1 MFRKYARKVA
11 SVLGVAMALALFLPK
26 LVLADEDD
34 PPSVVARLAFS
45 QGSVSFQPAGIED
58 WVDAGINRPIT
69 TGDKLWSDQDGRVE
83 LQLDASTIR
92 LFHSTGFSFLN
103 LNDNVTQVR
112 LSEGTILVRVRH
124 LDRDETYEVDTP
136 NLAFSI
142 TRPGIY
148 RINVDQGGD
157 ATSIR
162 VRDGEG
168 QVTGGGASYSVRAH
182 DDAVFSGVDQLNAD
196 VQDLSADYDEFDT
209 WSSNRDRRWEHSRSA
224 QYVSQDVV
232 GYEDLDDHGDWRDT
246 PEYGHVWY
254 PRVEVADW
262 APYHYGHWAY
272 IEPWGY
278 TWVDDQPWGF
288 APFHYGRWVNV
299 GGRWGW
305 IPSPPRTEGVVYVRP
320 VYAPALVAFVGG
332 GGFSVGVSVGGG
344 GGSVGWFALGPREV
358 YVPSYRTSP
367 RYVENV
373 NISNT
378 TVNRTV
384 VNNYYQTTV
393 VRNNTTVNNVTYVNQ
408 RVPGAVVATSQQA
421 FTSAQSVGRNAVRVD
436 ERQLARA
443 QVQVRPPTI
452 VPTKQA
458 VLGSARPAEHQPPP
472 ALQQRAVVA
481 KAPPPP
487 PPPSF
492 ERRQEAIKSNG
503 GKPLTVTQ
511 IRQIQPAP
519 AAQQVAAVRVAPPP
533 RQAPVSVREAPKP
546 AQPVNRTAAQG
557 GQGAVGSRPVQQQ
570 PGQGQ
575 PGQPQN
581 NSANRPGTPNNQQ
594 PGQPVNRPAE
604 RGTTAQ
610 PSAIQPNNRPADR
623 PGAQPNTTPPNNR
636 PADRPGAPP
645 NASQPNE
652 RPNAQPAT
660 RPGDRPGDR
669 PVTQPNGAQP
679 QPNNSRSPATND
691 RPSSAQPNNR
701 PADRPADRPVTR
713 PNEPPPAA
721 RPNEQPAAR
730 PAPTERPA
738 DRPVTRPNEP
748 PPNRPADR
756 PADRPATRPNEQPA
770 ARPAPA
776 ERPADRPVTR
786 PNEPPPNRPADRPAD
801 RPATRPNEQ
810 PTARPAPAERPADR
824 PVTRPNEP
832 PPNRPADRPAER
844 PATRPNEQPAA
855 RPAPA
860 ERPAPRNEQP
870 AARPA
875 PAPAQRPAERP
886 AERPAPPPPAAQKQ
900 QPPPQKQPPPDNK
913 SKDKEKDKPPSR

>member
-1 MFRKYARKVA
+1 MLRKHVRKVA

-26 LVLADEDD
+26 LALADEDD

-45 QGSVSFQPAGIED
+45 QGAVSFQPAGTDD
-58 WVDAGINRPIT
+58 WVDAGVNRPVTI
-69 TGDKLWSDQDGRVE
+69 GDKLWSDQDGRVE

-124 LDRDETYEVDTP
+124 LDENETYEIDTP

-142 TRPGIY
+142 FRPGTY
-148 RINVDQGGD
+148 RINVDEGGD

-182 DDAVFSGVDQLNAD
+182 DDAVFSGTDQLNAD

-209 WSSNRDRRWEHSRSA
+209 WSANRDRRGEHSRSA

-232 GYEDLDDHGDWRDT
+232 GYEDLDDHGDWRDSQ
-246 PEYGHVWY
+246 EYGHVWY
-254 PRVEVADW
+254 PRVEAADW

-299 GGRWGW
+299 EGRWGW
-305 IPSPPRTEGVVYVRP
+305 IPSPPRAEGVVYVRP

-344 GGSVGWFALGPREV
+344 GGAVGWFPLGPREV
-358 YVPSYRTSP
+358 YVPSYRVSQ

-373 NISNT
+373 NVSNT

-393 VRNNTTVNNVTYVNQ
+393 VNNTTVNKVTYVNQ
-408 RVPGAVVATSQQA
+408 RVSGAVAVTSQQA
-421 FTSAQSVGRNAVRVD
+421 FTSAQPVARNTVKVD
-436 ERQLARA
+436 ERQMASA
-443 QVQVRPPTI
+443 QVQVRQPTI

-458 VLGSARPAEHQPPP
+458 VLGSARPAEHQPPA

-492 ERRQEAIKSNG
+492 EKRQEAIKSNG
-503 GKPLTVTQ
+503 GKPLSVTQ

-519 AAQQVAAVRVAPPP
+519 TAQTQAAAVKVAPPP
-533 RQAPVSVREAPKP
+533 KQAPIPVREAPKP
-546 AQPVNRTAAQG
+546 AQPVNRTAAEG
-557 GQGAVGSRPVQQQ
+557 NVANRPGQ
-570 PGQGQ
+570 PGQVQ
-575 PGQPQN
+575 PGQPQSN
-581 NSANRPGTPNNQQ
+581 PANRPGTPNNEQ
-594 PGQPVNRPAE
+594 PGNRPVE
-604 RGTTAQ
+604 RGPVTQ
-610 PSAIQPNNRPADR
+610 PNAVLPNNRPADR
-623 PGAQPNTTPPNNR
+623 PVTQPNTTQPTNR
-636 PADRPGAPP
+636 PADRPVA
-645 NASQPNE
+645 QPN
-652 RPNAQPAT
+652 NT
-660 RPGDRPGDR
+660 
-669 PVTQPNGAQP
+669 QP
-679 QPNNSRSPATND
+679 QPNSRPPATND
-691 RPSSAQPNNR
+691 RPPNAQPNNR

-713 PNEPPPAA
+713 PNEQPAA
-721 RPNEQPAAR
+721 RPNEQPTNR
-730 PAPTERPA
+730 PT
-738 DRPVTRPNEP
+738 PNE
-748 PPNRPADR
+748 R
-756 PADRPATRPNEQPA
+756 PADRPATRPSEQPA
-770 ARPAPA
+770 P
-776 ERPADRPVTR
+776 
-786 PNEPPPNRPADRPAD
+786 
-801 RPATRPNEQ
+801 
-810 PTARPAPAERPADR
+810 
-824 PVTRPNEP
+824 
-832 PPNRPADRPAER
+832 
-844 PATRPNEQPAA
+844 

-860 ERPAPRNEQP
+860 ERPAP
-870 AARPA
+870 AAK
-875 PAPAQRPAERP
+875 PAERP
-886 AERPAPPPPAAQKQ
+886 AERPAPPPPAQKQ
-900 QPPPQKQPPPDNK
+900 QQKQPPPE
-913 SKDKEKDKPPSR
+913 KDKPKDKDKPPSR

>member
-1 MFRKYARKVA
+1 
-11 SVLGVAMALALFLPK
+11 MALALFLPK
-26 LVLADEDD
+26 LALADEDD

-45 QGSVSFQPAGIED
+45 QGAVSFQPAGTDD
-58 WVDAGINRPIT
+58 WVDAGVNRPVTI
-69 TGDKLWSDQDGRVE
+69 GDKLWSDQDGRVE

-124 LDRDETYEVDTP
+124 LDENETYEIDTP

-142 TRPGIY
+142 FRPGTY
-148 RINVDQGGD
+148 RINVDEGGD

-182 DDAVFSGVDQLNAD
+182 DDAVFSGTDQLNAD

-209 WSSNRDRRWEHSRSA
+209 WSANRDRRGEHSRSA

-232 GYEDLDDHGDWRDT
+232 GYEDLDDHGDWRDSQ
-246 PEYGHVWY
+246 EYGHVWY
-254 PRVEVADW
+254 PRVEAADW

-299 GGRWGW
+299 EGRWGW
-305 IPSPPRTEGVVYVRP
+305 IPSPPRAEGVVYVRP

-344 GGSVGWFALGPREV
+344 GGGGAVGWFPLGPREV
-358 YVPSYRTSP
+358 YVPSYRVSQ

-373 NISNT
+373 NVSNT

-384 VNNYYQTTV
+384 VNTYYQTTV
-393 VRNNTTVNNVTYVNQ
+393 VNNTTVNKVTYVNQ
-408 RVPGAVVATSQQA
+408 RVPGAVAATSQQA
-421 FTSAQSVGRNAVRVD
+421 FTSAQPVARNTVKVD
-436 ERQLARA
+436 ERQMASA
-443 QVQVRPPTI
+443 QVQVRQPTI

-458 VLGSARPAEHQPPP
+458 VLGSARPAERQPPA

-492 ERRQEAIKSNG
+492 EKRQEAIKSNG
-503 GKPLTVTQ
+503 GKPLSVTQ

-519 AAQQVAAVRVAPPP
+519 TVQTQAAAVKVAPPP
-533 RQAPVSVREAPKP
+533 KQAPIPVREAPKP

-557 GQGAVGSRPVQQQ
+557 AQGNVANRPGQ
-570 PGQGQ
+570 PGQPQ

-581 NSANRPGTPNNQQ
+581 NPGNRPGQPGQVQPGQPQNNPSNRPGTPNNEQ
-594 PGQPVNRPAE
+594 PGNRPVE
-604 RGTTAQ
+604 RGPVTQ
-610 PSAIQPNNRPADR
+610 PNAVQPNNRPADR
-623 PGAQPNTTPPNNR
+623 PVTQPNTMQPTNR
-636 PADRPGAPP
+636 PADRPVA
-645 NASQPNE
+645 QPN
-652 RPNAQPAT
+652 NT
-660 RPGDRPGDR
+660 
-669 PVTQPNGAQP
+669 QP
-679 QPNNSRSPATND
+679 QPNSRPPATTD
-691 RPSSAQPNNR
+691 RPPNAQPNNR

-713 PNEPPPAA
+713 PNEQPAA
-721 RPNEQPAAR
+721 RPNEQPTNR
-730 PAPTERPA
+730 PTPNERPADRPVTHPNEQPTNRTAPTERPA
-738 DRPVTRPNEP
+738 DRP
-748 PPNRPADR
+748 
-756 PADRPATRPNEQPA
+756 ATRPSQQPA
-770 ARPAPA
+770 PRPAPA
-776 ERPADRPVTR
+776 ERPAPRT
-786 PNEPPPNRPADRPAD
+786 
-801 RPATRPNEQ
+801 
-810 PTARPAPAERPADR
+810 
-824 PVTRPNEP
+824 
-832 PPNRPADRPAER
+832 
-844 PATRPNEQPAA
+844 EQPAA

-860 ERPAPRNEQP
+860 ERPAPRTEQP

-875 PAPAQRPAERP
+875 PAPAAKPAERP
-886 AERPAPPPPAAQKQ
+886 AERPAPPPPAQKQ
-900 QPPPQKQPPPDNK
+900 QQKQPPPE
-913 SKDKEKDKPPSR
+913 KDKPKDKDKPPSR

>member
-1 MFRKYARKVA
+1 MLRKYARKVA

-26 LVLADEDD
+26 LALADDYDD
-34 PPSVVARLAFS
+34 PPSVVARLAYS
-45 QGSVSFQPAGIED
+45 QGAVSFQPAGTED

-112 LSEGTILVRVRH
+112 LTEGTLLVRVRH
-124 LDRDETYEVDTP
+124 LDQNETYEIDTP

-148 RINVDQGGD
+148 RINVDEGGD

-182 DDAVFSGVDQLNAD
+182 DDAVFSGTDQLNAD

-209 WSSNRDRRWEHSRSA
+209 WSANRDRRWEHSRSA

-299 GGRWGW
+299 QGRWGW
-305 IPSPPRTEGVVYVRP
+305 IPSPPRVQGVVYVRP

-332 GGFSVGVSVGGG
+332 GGFSVGISVGGG
-344 GGSVGWFALGPREV
+344 GGAVGWFPLGPREV
-358 YVPSYRTSP
+358 YVPSYRVSQ

-393 VRNNTTVNNVTYVNQ
+393 VNNNTNVRNVTYVNQ
-408 RVPGAVVATSQQA
+408 RVPGAVMATSQQA
-421 FTSAQSVGRNAVRVD
+421 FTSAQPVARNAVRVD
-436 ERQLARA
+436 ARQMASA
-443 QVQVRPPTI
+443 QVQVRQPTI

-458 VLGSARPAEHQPPP
+458 VLGSERQAQRQPPP
-472 ALQQRAVVA
+472 AVQQRAVVA
-481 KAPPPP
+481 KAAPPP

-503 GKPLTVTQ
+503 GRPLSVTQ

-519 AAQQVAAVRVAPPP
+519 AAQTQAAAVRVAPPP
-533 RQAPVSVREAPKP
+533 KQPPVSVREAPKP

-557 GQGAVGSRPVQQQ
+557 AQGNIGNRPGQPQPVQPQS
-570 PGQGQ
+570 
-575 PGQPQN
+575 GQPQN
-581 NSANRPGTPNNQQ
+581 NPANRPGTPNNQQ
-594 PGQPVNRPAE
+594 PGNRPAE
-604 RGTTAQ
+604 RGTTTQ
-610 PSAIQPNNRPADR
+610 PNTVQPNN
-623 PGAQPNTTPPNNR
+623 
-636 PADRPGAPP
+636 
-645 NASQPNE
+645 
-652 RPNAQPAT
+652 
-660 RPGDRPGDR
+660 RPGDR
-669 PVTQPNGAQP
+669 PVTQPNANQPNERPNAQPTTRPGDRPVTQPNNAQP
-679 QPNNSRSPATND
+679 QPNSRPPATND
-691 RPSSAQPNNR
+691 RPPSAQPNNR

-713 PNEPPPAA
+713 PNEPPAAA
-721 RPNEQPAAR
+721 RPNEQP
-730 PAPTERPA
+730 T
-738 DRPVTRPNEP
+738 N
-748 PPNRPADR
+748 
-756 PADRPATRPNEQPA
+756 
-770 ARPAPA
+770 RPAPA

-810 PTARPAPAERPADR
+810 PATRPAPAERPADR

-832 PPNRPADRPAER
+832 PANRPADRPADR
-844 PATRPNEQPAA
+844 PATRPSEQPAT

-860 ERPAPRNEQP
+860 ERPADRPVPRPNEPPPNRPADRPVTRPNEQPNNRPAPTERPADRPATRPSEQPAPRSAPAERPAPRAEQP

-875 PAPAQRPAERP
+875 PAPAPRPAERP

-900 QPPPQKQPPPDNK
+900 QQQNQPPPQKDKP
-913 SKDKEKDKPPSR
+913 KDKDKDKPPSR